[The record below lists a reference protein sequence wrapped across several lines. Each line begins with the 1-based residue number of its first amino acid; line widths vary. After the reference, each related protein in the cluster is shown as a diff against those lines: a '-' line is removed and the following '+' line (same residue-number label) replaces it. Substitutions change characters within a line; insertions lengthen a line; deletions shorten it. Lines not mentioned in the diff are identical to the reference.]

1 MASRPDPRRRL
12 VAAAL
17 AGALVLGACG
27 SDGSD
32 ASGGSTT
39 EPDRAEIAERT
50 EIEGLQRDEPLEV
63 GDVVLP
69 EVVAD
74 DATEPFALRAEPG
87 GLLFAA
93 FGYTNCPDVCPT
105 TLSDIRKALALMDPA
120 DAERVQ
126 VAFATVDPAR
136 DTPEVMTAYLG
147 SFVTDGHPLR
157 ADDPAELVAAEEAL
171 GITSQVVENDE
182 GGIDVAHTARS
193 FVIDEEGRVVVEWA
207 FGTGAD
213 VMASDLRLLLA
224 ELA

>member
-1 MASRPDPRRRL
+1 MASRREPVRTAL
-12 VAAAL
+12 AAAV
-17 AGALVLGACG
+17 AGALLLAACG

-32 ASGGSTT
+32 ASSTA

-50 EIEGLQRDEPLEV
+50 EIEGLQRDDPLEV
-63 GDVVLP
+63 GDVTLP

-120 DAERVQ
+120 DAERVD

-136 DTPEVMTAYLG
+136 DTPDVMAAYLG
-147 SFVTDGHPLR
+147 SFVEDGHPLR
-157 ADDPAELVAAEEAL
+157 TDDPAALQAAEDAL

-182 GGIDVAHTARS
+182 GRIEVAHTARS
-193 FVIDEEGRVVVEWA
+193 FVIDEDGRVVVEWA

-224 ELA
+224 ERT